1 MTIRRGRRAATG
13 FLGDFQAFILRG
25 NVVDLAVAV
34 IIGGAFGQI
43 INSLIADVLTPAILS
58 PALKATNVEDL
69 ALLQI
74 NGIKYGSFLAAVINF
89 IVIAFVIFVLI
100 RAMEKFNR
108 QQEPEEAATPNTQD
122 RLVNVLESL
131 EQKL

>member
-100 RAMEKFNR
+100 RAMEKFKR